1 MNTHDDNILVGALI
15 APHGIAG
22 CVTADCLSDNPLRFH
37 EGAVFLLDQPVRG
50 ISTLTLETV
59 STHKGRLLLKFV
71 GLDDRNA
78 AETLRG
84 RKLLIPASQIPPLP
98 EGQYYQFQI
107 IGLKVWEEGHLLGE
121 IIDVL
126 DYTANDIYVLRR
138 TDGTET
144 LIPALKQIVR
154 RIDLEAGIM
163 EVSLPEGL

>member
-1 MNTHDDNILVGALI
+1 MNTHDDNIMVGALI

-37 EGAVFLLDQPVRG
+37 EGAVFLLDQPVQGKR
-50 ISTLTLETV
+50 TLTLESV
-59 STHKGRLLLKFV
+59 STHKGRLLLKFI

-84 RKLLIPASQIPPLP
+84 RKLLVPASQVPPLP
-98 EGQYYQFQI
+98 DGQYYQFQI
-107 IGLKVWEEGHLLGE
+107 IGLTVQENGQTLGE

-154 RIDLEAGIM
+154 RIDLVAGVM
-163 EVSLPEGL
+163 EVELPEGL